1 MLTKVDRAS
10 MANSLEVRVPF
21 LDNEIVA
28 FSRQIKERFLVNEHS
43 TKPLLRN
50 LITKK
55 IPKKLLTPQK
65 TGFHVPIK
73 LWLREHFKNWSE
85 NILYSVEKDDIINMK
100 YVKNQWKNYISGED
114 GKFLSNLERHRLSSM
129 EKNQVT

>member
-21 LDNEIVA
+21 YNEIVA

-55 IPKKLLTPQK
+55 FQ
-65 TGFHVPIK
+65 
-73 LWLREHFKNWSE
+73 
-85 NILYSVEKDDIINMK
+85 
-100 YVKNQWKNYISGED
+100 KNY
-114 GKFLSNLERHRLSSM
+114 
-129 EKNQVT
+129 